1 MMVKRKILSVF
12 AAFAMVLSV
21 LAGSGMGSIYVHAE
35 GENEGGQNVEGQQTV
50 DVTLPTIPGLYVA
63 EYMDWDHDDEKDSDT
78 VKTGTDAS
86 GNTILVNWDG
96 EAVSWR
102 DQDNPE
108 YLTKGMKDEDENA
121 WWGQG
126 FENGQEVWFDYIA
139 DGMVTHV
146 NPTDLTIINL
156 DGTPCDDITITTDER
171 DERVGVFHMNTA
183 DSQNKKVI
191 ITYNGESG
199 NSENPL
205 VNNKIVGDFA
215 LRTAYYLSEEASL
228 DTMILDEPTVVRGK
242 TKDIYFHMMDNGWA
256 EAGFTFDAAKA
267 VTIKYWDSEKDREAE
282 LSSENET
289 DAAVISEFVTLAP
302 ISTDSPQHL
311 IYKLTLK
318 GNDKVDNWF
327 DINVKYTEYN
337 TEDDSDGP
345 WNDDRW
351 IHVKVLDA
359 GLYAAEP
366 GALTVKGNEYYYPE
380 GCEYIDRGYYG
391 AGSLLAPVY
400 MTFKYM
406 NEEEEL
412 VPVTDASKLTF
423 YRSEY
428 VEDEDG
434 NGEEVI
440 TKVDSSIIKVEK
452 PHTDSDIFKIT
463 YVGDTDNEHDWNEF
477 TVTYDGDKP
486 RVGNM
491 DGDLEVTFVSS
502 DFTDIGT
509 YDSGSI
515 SDRTYTKEYATDS
528 TSDIVFYIAGV
539 KHDHFVMGKMVETV
553 ENISVVLKDEN
564 GRDYSD
570 KVILS
575 DESAENAGL
584 TCKVKVTIPK
594 GTLSSAGFITV
605 KGTLKGKCYRP
616 REGAEPPF
624 KDEDLEIV
632 DYSEDNEEPAYILY
646 THHSHEAVT
655 EWSKDADNHWHV
667 CTADDGEV
675 LDKAAHDWDEGR
687 VITEP
692 TTDKEGVK
700 TYTCKVCK
708 ATKIEAVAK
717 LPATSTAT
725 QTPIHTDDSDKKTV
739 SAGEKTTDET
749 GATYTVTE
757 ASTDTAPQVE
767 YSAADSTEK
776 TVVIPETVKV
786 NGVDA
791 AVTSIADN
799 AFSGNTT
806 VTTVTI
812 PSSVEEIGDNAF
824 SGCTKLKTVTIPES
838 VQEIGA
844 GAFQNCTSLKKI
856 TIPKSVESVGKNAF
870 LGCSSLTTVTI
881 KSTTIKTIDQ
891 GAFKNCKKLT
901 KVTITKNVT
910 KIGKEAFLGDKKL
923 KTITITSTKI
933 KSIGKNAFKG
943 VPKTTT
949 IKVPKKQKKA
959 YTRLLKKAGFKGKV
973 K

>member
-1 MMVKRKILSVF
+1 MMVKKKIISIFTALT
-12 AAFAMVLSV
+12 MVLSV
-21 LAGSGMGSIYVHAE
+21 LAGTGMGSIDVNAE
-35 GENEGGQNVEGQQTV
+35 GTDGGKDNTV
-50 DVTLPTIPGLYVA
+50 AVTFPTISGLYVA
-63 EYMDWDHDDEKDSDT
+63 DCMDWEHDDEKDSDT

-86 GNTILVNWDG
+86 GNRILVNWDG
-96 EAVSWR
+96 EAIPWR

-108 YLTKGMKDEDENA
+108 YLTDGMSDNDKDA

-126 FENGQEVWFDYIA
+126 FDNGQEVWFDYIA

-146 NPTDLTIINL
+146 NPTDLTITNL

-191 ITYNGESG
+191 ISYNK
-199 NSENPL
+199 ENEL
-205 VNNKIVGDFA
+205 TNNKFVGDFA
-215 LRTAYYLSEEASL
+215 LRTASYSSETASL
-228 DTMILDEPTVVRGK
+228 ETMILDNPVVIRGK
-242 TKDIYFHMMDNGWA
+242 TKDIYFHIMDNGW
-256 EAGFTFDAAKA
+256 EDGRFNVDADSA
-267 VTIKYWDSEKDREAE
+267 VTIKYYDVEKKSEVE
-282 LSSENET
+282 LTSENET
-289 DAAVISEFVTLAP
+289 DDVAINDFVTLTP
-302 ISTDSPQHL
+302 VSINNPQHL

-318 GNDKVDNWF
+318 GNDKVDDWF
-327 DINVKYTEYN
+327 DINVRYTRSN
-337 TEDDSDGP
+337 IKDSSDTGIG
-345 WNDDRW
+345 DRW
-351 IHVKVLDA
+351 INVKVLDT
-359 GLYAAEP
+359 GLFAAEP
-366 GALTVKGNEYYYPE
+366 GALTVKGNEYYYPV

-428 VEDEDG
+428 VEHEDG
-434 NGEEVI
+434 TGEEVI
-440 TKVDSSIIKVEK
+440 TKVDSSVIKVEK
-452 PHTDSDIFKIT
+452 PYTDSDIFKIT
-463 YVGDTDNEHDWNEF
+463 YVGDIDDEHDWNEF
-477 TVTYDGDKP
+477 TVTYDGAKP

-491 DGDLEVTFVSS
+491 DGDLEVSFVSS

-509 YDSGSI
+509 YNSGSI

-528 TSDIVFYIAGV
+528 TSDIVFYVAGI
-539 KHDHFVMGKMVETV
+539 KHDHFVMGKMVEAV

-570 KVILS
+570 KVVLS

-584 TCKVKVTIPK
+584 TCKIKVTIPK

-624 KDEDLEIV
+624 KDEDLKIV
-632 DYSEDNEEPAYILY
+632 DYSEDNEESAYILY
-646 THHSHEAVT
+646 TPHSHKAVT
-655 EWSKDADNHWHV
+655 EWSKDAENHWHV
-667 CTADDGEV
+667 CTAGDGEV
-675 LDKAAHDWDEGR
+675 LDKAAHDWDEGK
-687 VITEP
+687 VTTAP
-692 TTDKEGVK
+692 TVEKEGVK

-708 ATKIEAVAK
+708 ATKTEAVTK
-717 LPATSTAT
+717 LPATSTQK
-725 QTPIHTDDSDKKTV
+725 QTPAPTDDSDKKTV

-757 ASTDTAPQVE
+757 ASTNAAPQVE

-791 AVTSIADN
+791 AVTSIADD
-799 AFSGNTT
+799 AFAGNTT

-838 VQEIGA
+838 VEEIGA
-844 GAFQNCTSLKKI
+844 GAFQNCTSLKKV
-856 TIPKSVESVGKNAF
+856 TIPKNVESVGKNAF
-870 LGCSSLTTVTI
+870 SGCSSITTVTI
-881 KSTTIKTIDQ
+881 KSTVIKAIDQ

-910 KIGKEAFLGDKKL
+910 KIGKEAFAGDKKL
-923 KTITITSTKI
+923 KTITIKSTKI
-933 KSIGKNAFKG
+933 KSVGKNAFKNL
-943 VPKTTT
+943 PKSAV
-949 IKVPKKQKKA
+949 IKVPKKNKKVYA
-959 YTRLLKKAGFKGKV
+959 RLFKKAGFKGKV